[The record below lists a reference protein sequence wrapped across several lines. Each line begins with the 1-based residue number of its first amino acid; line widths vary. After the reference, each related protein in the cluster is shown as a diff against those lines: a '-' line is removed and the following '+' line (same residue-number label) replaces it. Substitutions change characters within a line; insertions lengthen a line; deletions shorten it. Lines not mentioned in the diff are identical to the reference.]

1 MFPSPNDEKED
12 RAMLKGIKLSTD
24 LNTGSL
30 PNMKAVKEEL
40 ADKTYSNHELSY
52 RKKNLSREE
61 ILKIRKTLVDKCEEI
76 MAKG

>member
-1 MFPSPNDEKED
+1 
-12 RAMLKGIKLSTD
+12 MLKGIKLSTD

-30 PNMKAVKEEL
+30 PDMKTVKEEL
-40 ADKTYSNHELSY
+40 ANKTYSNHELSY
-52 RKKNLSREE
+52 RKKNLSRVD